1 MQAALSEAAVG
12 ACGDLGESIFFFC
25 VPYLGGLLRMD
36 VVFSCLSPGK
46 SPVCASH
53 INSASWPWRGH
64 QWRQTLGGDAG
75 ARFGWSQVT
84 GFQLLNNSHRQP
96 KTVATALGDP
106 SHDSVTKMHKLFH
119 EGATKLLTMKTEN
132 TQGDICKSSSAFS
145 LNNLDQNNTRRYSS
159 CHILAV
165 FNQYD
170 T

>member
-1 MQAALSEAAVG
+1 MQAALREAAVG
-12 ACGDLGESIFFFC
+12 ACGDLGESRFFFC
-25 VPYLGGLLRMD
+25 VPYLGGLHRMD
-36 VVFSCLSPGK
+36 VVFSCLLPGK

-53 INSASWPWRGH
+53 IKLSIVAMARSPAKTNA
-64 QWRQTLGGDAG
+64 GGRRG
-75 ARFGWSQVT
+75 ARFAWSQVT
-84 GFQLLNNSHRQP
+84 GFHLLNYSQRQP

-106 SHDSVTKMHKLFH
+106 SHDSVTKMHKLLH

-145 LNNLDQNNTRRYSS
+145 LNNLEQNNTRRYSS
-159 CHILAV
+159 CPILTV